1 MKGREAVNRI
11 VSSASVIALFMLA
24 ACKAQPNA
32 APGNAVSQSA
42 ATKPAEISSSG
53 DQALGK
59 ELAGDWVTSEV
70 RPTGSAEDNCATDAG
85 ITLDADGN
93 YGDLEDVGRW
103 TVKDRVLVISVTNS
117 LQEDPLGNEAA
128 KEVPVNP
135 PRVTKWPIVKIEG
148 NIALMRFEG
157 GQFWMFRCPPP
168 PEG

>member
-1 MKGREAVNRI
+1 
-11 VSSASVIALFMLA
+11 MLA
-24 ACKAQPNA
+24 ACKAQPSA

-42 ATKPAEISSSG
+42 ATKPTETSSPG

-85 ITLDADGN
+85 ITLDADGS
-93 YGDLEDVGRW
+93 YGSLDEAGAW
-103 TVKDRVLVISVTNS
+103 AVKNRTLIIAVTSSFDDSEPTNS
-117 LQEDPLGNEAA
+117 DGA
-128 KEVPVNP
+128 KEVPINP

-168 PEG
+168 AKG